1 MFILVALHIL
11 AAVVW
16 VGGMFF
22 AHLMLRPAAAQLLE
36 PSMRLDLWRGVF
48 ERFFPWVWLAVILL
62 PLTGY
67 WMIFGYLGGMANIG
81 WHINIMQALGIIMIL
96 LYLHLYFAPYRR
108 LRRELNAGDVEK
120 GVRSLNQIRA
130 IVTIN
135 LVLGLTVI
143 VVATAGRH
151 L

>member
-108 LRRELNAGDVEK
+108 LRRE
-120 GVRSLNQIRA
+120 
-130 IVTIN
+130 
-135 LVLGLTVI
+135 
-143 VVATAGRH
+143 
-151 L
+151 